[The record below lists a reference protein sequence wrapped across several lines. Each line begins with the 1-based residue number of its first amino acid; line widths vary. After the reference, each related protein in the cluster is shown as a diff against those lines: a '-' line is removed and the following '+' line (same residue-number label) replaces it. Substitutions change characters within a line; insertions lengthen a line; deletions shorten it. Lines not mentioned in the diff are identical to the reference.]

1 MKDYYTVDQTAGLL
15 SVSTKTIRRLIKSG
29 DIPHL
34 RIGRSIRLGHKE
46 VEDWV
51 EKNTHYSDAM
61 HLACPNYPN
70 CDTEGCGEF

>member
-1 MKDYYTVDQTAGLL
+1 MKDLYTVEQTADLL

-29 DIPHL
+29 DIPHV
-34 RIGRSIRLGHKE
+34 RIGRAVRLKTQE
-46 VEDWV
+46 IEDWV
-51 EKNTHYSDAM
+51 EKNTHYSDTM

>member
-1 MKDYYTVDQTAGLL
+1 MKDLYTVEQTAGLL

-29 DIPHL
+29 DL
-34 RIGRSIRLGHKE
+34 NNVRIGRAVRLKSQE
-46 VEDWV
+46 IEDFIDR
-51 EKNTHYSDAM
+51 NTWYSDTT